1 MFYNFKVW
9 LMNYMVFVYRGKSR
23 DLRKIIVSIL
33 KSGVAQNV
41 KKINYVQDYS
51 LKDKNNSEKE
61 EEKILLISAESE
73 IKLIEFLSKNFSQI
87 KRIYVN

>member
-1 MFYNFKVW
+1 
-9 LMNYMVFVYRGKSR
+9 MNYMVFVYRGKSR